1 MKNMKNTVKY
11 FILLVAAAVSAAAC
25 SEKKMDEIN
34 KDNGH
39 TLNSNAKFILPDLE
53 LRLAQNVVGGDFNT
67 YFECYCEQETGTWNQ
82 LYNAE
87 RRSAEVTSSSTFN
100 NSWQTVYNGILN
112 AKTMIAKT
120 EEGGTDVD
128 DMLIKGIGKI
138 MLAYYASVATDVW
151 GDTPYSQAGDYE
163 NFKAP
168 KADKQEDIYKDIMAK
183 LDTAILCLS
192 PTPTNTVAGFDL
204 IYGGKAEKW
213 IMFANALKAR
223 YTLRLIGRA
232 TDQTKALN
240 DVLDFVA
247 RSFESAAD
255 QAVITYDGNNQNPV
269 FDLNWSIDA
278 MSSSKSM
285 YDKLMA
291 RQDPRAE
298 RVYFDAGGWYHYSSE
313 DVAEMLPE
321 VGKPEQCQYVYPYDV
336 FRFAE
341 VAPIYIFSYME
352 LCFIEAEAYARL
364 NKLDEAEKALEE
376 GIKEAF
382 ANLEINVA
390 GAMNAPT
397 LLAYDGLEDISE
409 EALTKEDAANYYA
422 TSVAPLF
429 DADPIKEIMIQ
440 KYIAMWDANGGS
452 VETYNDVRR
461 IKFIDNPK
469 DIYEFQH
476 PQSDKFPLRAPYGN
490 DDVVNNPNITPL
502 YTDGGR
508 YVFTENVWWAGGTR

>member
-1 MKNMKNTVKY
+1 MKNMNNTVKY
-11 FILLVAAAVSAAAC
+11 LILLAAAVVSAAAC

-39 TLNSNAKFILPDLE
+39 TLDSNAKFILPDLE

-67 YFECYCEQETGTWNQ
+67 YFECYCEQETGSWNQ

-100 NSWQTVYNGILN
+100 NSWETVYNGILN

-120 EEGGTDVD
+120 GEGGTDVG
-128 DMLIKGIGKI
+128 DMLAKGIGEI
-138 MLAYYASVATDVW
+138 MLAYYAAVATDVW

-183 LDTAILCLS
+183 LDDAINCLS
-192 PTPTNTVAGFDL
+192 DCTNTISSFDL
-204 IYGGKAEKW
+204 IYGGKADKW

-223 YTLRLIGRA
+223 YTLRLAGRA
-232 TDQTKALN
+232 ADQTKALN
-240 DVLDFVA
+240 DVLDYA
-247 RSFESAAD
+247 ACSFSSAAD

-269 FDLNWSIDA
+269 FDLNWSINA

-285 YDKLMA
+285 YDKLMD
-291 RQDPRAE
+291 REDPRAE
-298 RVYFDAGGWYHYSSE
+298 RVYFDAGGWNHYYSE

-321 VGKPEQCQYVYPYDV
+321 VGKPDQCQYVYPYDV

-341 VAPIYIFSYME
+341 LAPIHIFSYME
-352 LCFIEAEAYARL
+352 LCFIEAEANARL
-364 NKLDEAEKALEE
+364 GFLKEAEECLKE

-390 GAMNAPT
+390 GAMSAPS
-397 LLAYDGLEDISE
+397 LLAYGGLEDISE
-409 EALTKEDAANYYA
+409 EALTEEDAAEYYE

-429 DADPIKEIMIQ
+429 AADPIKEIMIQ

-452 VETYNDVRR
+452 LETYNDVRR
-461 IKFIDNPK
+461 IKYMDKGK

-476 PQSDKFPLRAPYGN
+476 PQPDKFPLRAPYGN

-508 YVFTENVWWAGGTR
+508 YVFTEPVWWAGGTR